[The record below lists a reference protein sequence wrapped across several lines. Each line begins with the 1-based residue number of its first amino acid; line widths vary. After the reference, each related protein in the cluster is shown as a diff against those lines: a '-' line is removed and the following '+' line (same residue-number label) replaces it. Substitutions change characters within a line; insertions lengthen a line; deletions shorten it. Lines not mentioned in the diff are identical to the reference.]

1 MYGVRFIIAPS
12 DVNVGT
18 SMSLSPT
25 TSGGSPAL
33 IEVASD
39 VTSSLIEVSV
49 SLTWRFLWVELNSL
63 TSFCAS
69 VLETVR
75 AQNWTVPVAL
85 TPKVDEAAEVAGAG
99 DDPDEHA
106 AAAESSRT
114 AAAPVSACLG
124 ESFIAVACSRYVSGW
139 EDPLANRRKPFS
151 QEARNPRPARQPL
164 RERRLLTCTS
174 Q

>member
-1 MYGVRFIIAPS
+1 M
-12 DVNVGT
+12 

-85 TPKVDEAAEVAGAG
+85 TPNDDEAVEPEEEG
-99 DDPDEHA
+99 DDPDDEHA
-106 AAAESSRT
+106 AAAESSMT
-114 AAAPVSACLG
+114 AAAPVSVCLA
-124 ESFIAVACSRYVSGW
+124 ESFIAVACSRYVSDWGNQGD
-139 EDPLANRRKPFS
+139 DPLARIRKSF
-151 QEARNPRPARQPL
+151 
-164 RERRLLTCTS
+164 
-174 Q
+174 

>member
-1 MYGVRFIIAPS
+1 MNEPFL
-12 DVNVGT
+12 VNVGM

-39 VTSSLIEVSV
+39 VTSSLIDVSV
-49 SLTWRFLWVELNSL
+49 SLTWRFLWVALKSL

-85 TPKVDEAAEVAGAG
+85 TPKVDELGEPAEEGV
-99 DDPDEHA
+99 DPDDEHA
-106 AAAESSRT
+106 AAAVSSMT
-114 AAAPVSACLG
+114 AAAPVSVCLA
-124 ESFIAVACSRYVSGW
+124 ESFIAVACSRV
-139 EDPLANRRKPFS
+139 
-151 QEARNPRPARQPL
+151 
-164 RERRLLTCTS
+164 T
-174 Q
+174 

>member
-1 MYGVRFIIAPS
+1 MNAFSR
-12 DVNVGT
+12 VNVGT

-39 VTSSLIEVSV
+39 VTSSLIDVSV
-49 SLTWRFLWVELNSL
+49 SLTWRFLWVALNSL

-85 TPKVDEAAEVAGAG
+85 TPKDDEPAEPVEEG
-99 DDPDEHA
+99 DDPDDEHA
-106 AAAESSRT
+106 AAAASSMT
-114 AAAPVSACLG
+114 AAAPVSVCLA

-139 EDPLANRRKPFS
+139 GNQGGRPTGEGKETLF
-151 QEARNPRPARQPL
+151 PR
-164 RERRLLTCTS
+164 S
-174 Q
+174 

>member
-25 TSGGSPAL
+25 TSGGPPAL

-39 VTSSLIEVSV
+39 VTSAWIEVSV

-85 TPKVDEAAEVAGAG
+85 TPKDGEPAEPGEG
-99 DDPDEHA
+99 GGDPDEEQA
-106 AAAESSRT
+106 AAAVRSKT
-114 AAAPVSACLG
+114 AAAPVSFCLA
-124 ESFIAVACSRYVSGW
+124 ESFIAVACSRRYVSG
-139 EDPLANRRKPFS
+139 
-151 QEARNPRPARQPL
+151 
-164 RERRLLTCTS
+164 
-174 Q
+174 